1 MKKKQNISTYLL
13 ISMCIFFL
21 FANSCKKDDDYTTGT
36 FTDSRDGNVYKTV
49 TIGKQVWMAENL
61 RYLPSVIGPDK
72 NSETI
77 PYYYVY
83 NFNDTNLRVAIVSD
97 NYITYGVLYNWEAAR
112 TACPAG
118 WHIPSEAEWL
128 QLIRSLGKQ
137 DIAGNK
143 LKEAGTKH
151 WKSPNPG
158 ATNETGFTALPG
170 GCRDVNDGFQ
180 RIERWGYWWSRE
192 YSENTAWQANMNFDS
207 GWVQVSGSGKKAGFS
222 VRCIKD

>member
-1 MKKKQNISTYLL
+1 
-13 ISMCIFFL
+13 MCIFFL

-36 FTDSRDGNVYKTV
+36 FTDSRDGQVYKTV

-61 RYLPSVIGPDK
+61 KYLPHINGPDIK
-72 NSETI
+72 SETI

-118 WHIPSEAEWL
+118 WHIPSEAEWI
-128 QLIRSLGKQ
+128 QLIRNLGGQ

-151 WKSPNPG
+151 WNSPNSG
-158 ATNETGFTALPG
+158 ATNKTGFTALPG
-170 GCRDVNDGFQ
+170 GYLGSQFNHIGFY
-180 RIERWGYWWSRE
+180 GYWWGRE
-192 YSENTAWQANMNFDS
+192 FSEDSAWHVNMYFDS
-207 GWVQVSGSGKKAGFS
+207 GWISITSFGKGAAIS
-222 VRCIKD
+222 VRCVKD